1 MLDAWLTLYYTPKI
15 GSARLKQLLDYFG
28 SANNAVT
35 ANNLAW
41 QDAGMPAQVLQ
52 SRPLNLEE
60 KVIAALQWA
69 SIADNHIL
77 HYEHEHYPPL
87 LKEIYNPPMILF
99 VQGNLDI
106 LSLPQIAI
114 VGARKPTKEGFYNAN
129 LFASELANA
138 GLVITSG
145 LALGIDYTAHK
156 AAVKLEKPTIAVL
169 GTGLNE
175 IYPKKHTALSRDILE
190 TGGALMSE
198 YPLHMPAKPQN
209 FPRRNRIIAG
219 LSLGTLVV
227 EAAPKS
233 GSLITAR
240 LSMEENREVFT
251 IPGSIHKLQ
260 SRGCHQLI
268 REGASLVET
277 TFDIRTALKGWIDIA
292 LSSPQSDIFGENR
305 EEFVNDQANSDFKNS
320 NTLSNNALNRS
331 SNGVKSNITQKKVP
345 PSPRIVSTKLKAV
358 SLAEDHPQYGLY
370 TLLASPHSIN
380 QLVEIL
386 NISASAITTD
396 LMMLEIE
403 GVIQAE
409 QGFYR
414 QK

>member
-41 QDAGMPAQVLQ
+41 QDAGMPAQVLE

-60 KVIAALQWA
+60 KVSGALQWA
-69 SIADNHIL
+69 SIAGNHIL
-77 HYEHEHYPPL
+77 HYAHEHYPPL

-114 VGARKPTKEGFYNAN
+114 VGARKPTKEGFYNAD

-251 IPGSIHKLQ
+251 IPGSIHELQ

-277 TFDIRTALKGWIDIA
+277 TFDIRTALKGWIDIE
-292 LSSPQSDIFGENR
+292 LPSPQSDIFGKNR
-305 EEFVNDQANSDFKNS
+305 ESFVNDQANSDFRNS
-320 NTLSNNALNRS
+320 IA
-331 SNGVKSNITQKKVP
+331 QKKVS
-345 PSPRIVSTKLKAV
+345 PSPRIASTKPKIA
-358 SLAEDHPQYGLY
+358 SLAEDHPQYRIY

-403 GVIQAE
+403 GLIQAE